1 MNTKS
6 LVLAALLVG
15 GLAVSASAL
24 TTSAVT
30 QIQAPAPIKVVS
42 PTDLP
47 RSFAGKT
54 VRVSMIIDAAGQPH
68 DIKVVAVQDRN
79 LTRSLV
85 AAVSQWQFSP
95 ARKDG
100 LAVASTIVLPIELE
114 EEHL

>member
-1 MNTKS
+1 MKTPS
-6 LVLAALLVG
+6 LVLAALLAG

-24 TTSAVT
+24 PLTAVAPL
-30 QIQAPAPIKVVS
+30 QAPAPVKVVS

-54 VRVSMIIDAAGQPH
+54 VKLSMIIDADGRPH
-68 DIKVVAVQDRN
+68 DIKVVAVSDRN

-85 AAVSQWQFSP
+85 AAVSQWRFSP
-95 ARKDG
+95 ARQNG
-100 LAVASTIVLPIELE
+100 VAVSTAVVLPVELE